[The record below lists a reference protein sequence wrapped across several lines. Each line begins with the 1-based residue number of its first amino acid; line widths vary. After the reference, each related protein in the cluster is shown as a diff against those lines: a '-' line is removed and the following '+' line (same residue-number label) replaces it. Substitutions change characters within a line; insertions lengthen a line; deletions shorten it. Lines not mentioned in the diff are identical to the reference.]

1 MPDPYEGSLQRDAER
16 GTKTITFQVSGG
28 RPDEICVV
36 PKHLPFADYRGKDGA
51 KDIADEKQLASYDFN
66 KAGPAESGVIAIVP
80 KRTSTSAAVDV
91 YQIPAGTTRPD
102 QITASYCLSVE
113 KNGKN
118 VAKFKQ
124 TDNVHTTTCTA
135 AILGYYH
142 VARALGDIC
151 EVKPAVLRTMD
162 IEQHKKMVRLAAD
175 LGAHGLVGQSW
186 ALFNRYYA
194 DPRGSGVAQTLF
206 TSDFQQIYGAL
217 LENTTGEESYTEW
230 LSVGSNL
237 SSTRAFSRMA
247 DSRPVVAILGSRD
260 FTQSNVQALVGMR
273 DMSEMILLDY
283 LLAQSDRLTGGNI
296 SDYSFTYY
304 RDGDKVKSVKTSK
317 ATDIPDGAT
326 KVVIKKLTIK
336 DTDAGLLNA
345 NVFEKKGYLSQI
357 SHMHPKTFGRLQT
370 LATKWR
376 DDPTVKEFFHR
387 ECTFSNSQLA
397 RFEKYLLAA
406 ASTLQSRLDSGK
418 LRLDLD
424 LDDYFAGVA
433 PPPPPPPAGPSK
445 INGSVGQWEKGA
457 VNTPADVSTVQRLL
471 QTAAQKLNDPSLD
484 PKGIDGKIARVA
496 ANSRTVSAIQAF
508 QTRSAL
514 EVTGLI
520 EPASETWTK
529 LLAAAG
535 ETSPPPPPPPPPVTP
550 SKITGSVGQWEKGA
564 VNTPAD
570 VSTVQRLLQTAAQK
584 LNDLSLDP
592 KGIDGKIARVAA
604 NSKTVS
610 AIQAFQTRSA
620 LEATGLIEPADETW
634 TKLLAA
640 AGETTP

>member
-1 MPDPYEGSLQRDAER
+1 MADPYEGSLQRDAER
-16 GTKTITFQVSGG
+16 GTNTITFQVPGG

-51 KDIADEKQLASYDFN
+51 KDVADENQLAGYDFN

-91 YQIPAGTTRPD
+91 YQIAAGTTRPD

-142 VARALGDIC
+142 LARALGDIC
-151 EVKPAVLRTMD
+151 EIKPAVLRTMD
-162 IEQHKKMVRLAAD
+162 IEQHKKMVKLAAE
-175 LGAHGLVGQSW
+175 LEAHGLVGQSW
-186 ALFNRYYA
+186 ALFNHYYA
-194 DPRGSGVAQTLF
+194 DPRGSAVAQTLF

-217 LENTTGEESYTEW
+217 LENTTGEENYTEW
-230 LSVGSNL
+230 LNAGSDL
-237 SSTRAFSRMA
+237 SSTHAFRRMA
-247 DSRPVVAILGSRD
+247 DSRPVEAILGSRD

-317 ATDIPDGAT
+317 ATDIPANAT
-326 KVVIKKLTIK
+326 KVVIRKLTIK
-336 DTDAGLLNA
+336 DTDAGLLNT

-357 SHMHPKTFGRLQT
+357 SHLHPTTFARLQT
-370 LATKWR
+370 LATKWQ

-387 ECTFSNSQLA
+387 ECTFSNSQLV

-406 ASTLQSRLDSGK
+406 ASKLQSRLDSGK

-424 LDDYFAGVA
+424 LDDYFAGVS
-433 PPPPPPPAGPSK
+433 PPPSPPVIPSK
-445 INGSVGQWEKGA
+445 INASVGQWEKGA

-471 QTAAQKLNDPSLD
+471 QTASQKLSDSSLD
-484 PKGIDGKIARVA
+484 PKGIDGKIAHVA
-496 ANSRTVSAIQAF
+496 ANSNTVSAIQAF
-508 QTRSAL
+508 QTSSAL

-520 EPASETWTK
+520 EPT
-529 LLAAAG
+529 
-535 ETSPPPPPPPPPVTP
+535 
-550 SKITGSVGQWEKGA
+550 
-564 VNTPAD
+564 
-570 VSTVQRLLQTAAQK
+570 
-584 LNDLSLDP
+584 
-592 KGIDGKIARVAA
+592 
-604 NSKTVS
+604 
-610 AIQAFQTRSA
+610 
-620 LEATGLIEPADETW
+620 DETW

>member
-16 GTKTITFQVSGG
+16 GTKTIKFQVPGG

-51 KDIADEKQLASYDFN
+51 KDIADENQLASYDFN
-66 KAGPAESGVIAIVP
+66 KAGPADSGVIAIVP

-151 EVKPAVLRTMD
+151 EIKPAVLRTMD
-162 IEQHKKMVRLAAD
+162 IEQHKKMVRLAAE

-194 DPRGSGVAQTLF
+194 NPQGSGVAQTLF

-217 LENTTGEESYTEW
+217 LENTTGEESYNEW
-230 LSVGSNL
+230 LNAGSDL

-247 DSRPVVAILGSRD
+247 DSRPVETILGSRD

-317 ATDIPDGAT
+317 ATDLPAGTT
-326 KVVIKKLTIK
+326 KVVIRKLTIK

-345 NVFEKKGYLSQI
+345 NVFEKKGYVSQI
-357 SHMHPKTFGRLQT
+357 SHLHPKTFARLQT

-406 ASTLQSRLDSGK
+406 ANTLQSRLDSGK

-424 LDDYFAGVA
+424 LDDFFAGVVPPS
-433 PPPPPPPAGPSK
+433 PPPVVASK
-445 INGSVGQWEKGA
+445 ISGSVGPWEKGA
-457 VNTPADVSTVQRLL
+457 VNTPADVSSVQRLL

-484 PKGIDGKIARVA
+484 PKGIDGKISRVA
-496 ANSRTVSAIQAF
+496 ANSKTVSAIQAF

-520 EPASETWTK
+520 EPADQTWTK
-529 LLAAAG
+529 LLAATG
-535 ETSPPPPPPPPPVTP
+535 ETTPLPPPRPPPVP
-550 SKITGSVGQWEKGA
+550 FPKINGTVGQWEKGA
-564 VNTPAD
+564 ANTPAD

-584 LNDLSLDP
+584 LNDLSVDP
-592 KGIDGKIARVAA
+592 KGIDGKISRVAA

-620 LEATGLIEPADETW
+620 LEVTGLIAPDDETW

>member
-16 GTKTITFQVSGG
+16 GTNTIKFQVPGG
-28 RPDEICVV
+28 RPDEICVI

-51 KDIADEKQLASYDFN
+51 KDIADENQLASYDFN
-66 KAGPAESGVIAIVP
+66 KAGPAQSGVIAIVP

-91 YQIPAGTTRPD
+91 YQIPAGTSRPD

-124 TDNVHTTTCTA
+124 TDNAYTTTSTA

-142 VARALGDIC
+142 VARGLGDIC
-151 EVKPAVLRTMD
+151 EIKPAVLRTMD
-162 IEQHKKMVRLAAD
+162 IEQHKKMVRLAAE
-175 LGAHGLVGQSW
+175 LGAHGLVGKSW

-194 DPRGSGVAQTLF
+194 DPRGSDVAQTLF

-217 LENTTGEESYTEW
+217 LENTTGEENYTEW
-230 LSVGSNL
+230 LNAGSDL
-237 SSTRAFSRMA
+237 SSTRAFRQMA
-247 DSRPVVAILGSRD
+247 DSRPVDAILGSRD
-260 FTQSNVQALVGMR
+260 FTQTIVQALVGMR

-317 ATDIPDGAT
+317 ATDLPPDAT
-326 KVVIKKLTIK
+326 KVVVRKLTIK

-357 SHMHPKTFGRLQT
+357 SHMHPKTFASLQAF
-370 LATKWR
+370 ATKWR
-376 DDPTVKEFFHR
+376 DDSTVEEFFHR

-406 ASTLQSRLDSGK
+406 ASTLQSRLESGK

-424 LDDYFAGVA
+424 LDDYFSGVA
-433 PPPPPPPAGPSK
+433 PPSPTPLPSPVPAIR
-445 INGSVGQWEKGA
+445 INATVGQWEKGA
-457 VNTPADVSTVQRLL
+457 VNASADVLTVQGLL
-471 QTAAQKLNDPSLD
+471 ETAALKLYDSSLD

-496 ANSRTVSAIQAF
+496 ANSNTVRAIQAF

-514 EVTGLI
+514 QVTGLI
-520 EPASETWTK
+520 EPADQTWIK
-529 LLAAAG
+529 LL
-535 ETSPPPPPPPPPVTP
+535 E
-550 SKITGSVGQWEKGA
+550 
-564 VNTPAD
+564 
-570 VSTVQRLLQTAAQK
+570 
-584 LNDLSLDP
+584 
-592 KGIDGKIARVAA
+592 
-604 NSKTVS
+604 
-610 AIQAFQTRSA
+610 
-620 LEATGLIEPADETW
+620 
-634 TKLLAA
+634 A

>member
-16 GTKTITFQVSGG
+16 GTNTIKFQVPGG
-28 RPDEICVV
+28 RPDEICVI

-51 KDIADEKQLASYDFN
+51 KDIADENQLASYDFN
-66 KAGPAESGVIAIVP
+66 KAGPAQSGVIAIVP

-91 YQIPAGTTRPD
+91 YQIPAGTSRPD

-124 TDNVHTTTCTA
+124 TDNAYTTTSTA

-142 VARALGDIC
+142 VARGLGDIC
-151 EVKPAVLRTMD
+151 EIKPAVLRTMD
-162 IEQHKKMVRLAAD
+162 IEQHKKMVRLAAE
-175 LGAHGLVGQSW
+175 LGAHGLVGKSW

-194 DPRGSGVAQTLF
+194 DPRGSDVAQTLF

-217 LENTTGEESYTEW
+217 LENTTGEENYTEW
-230 LSVGSNL
+230 LNAGSDL
-237 SSTRAFSRMA
+237 SSTRAFRQMA
-247 DSRPVVAILGSRD
+247 DSRPVDAILGSRD
-260 FTQSNVQALVGMR
+260 FTQTIVQALVGMR

-317 ATDIPDGAT
+317 ATDLPPDAT
-326 KVVIKKLTIK
+326 KVVVRKLTIK

-345 NVFEKKGYLSQI
+345 NVFEKKGYVSQI
-357 SHMHPKTFGRLQT
+357 SHMHPKTFASLQAF
-370 LATKWR
+370 ATKWR
-376 DDPTVKEFFHR
+376 DDSTVEEFFHR

-406 ASTLQSRLDSGK
+406 ASTLQSRLESGK

-424 LDDYFAGVA
+424 LDDYFSGVA
-433 PPPPPPPAGPSK
+433 PPSPTPLPSPVPAIR
-445 INGSVGQWEKGA
+445 INATVGQWEKGA
-457 VNTPADVSTVQRLL
+457 VNASADVLTVQRLL
-471 QTAAQKLNDPSLD
+471 ETAALKLNDSSLD

-496 ANSRTVSAIQAF
+496 ANSNTVRAIQAF

-514 EVTGLI
+514 QVTGLI
-520 EPASETWTK
+520 EPADQTWIK
-529 LLAAAG
+529 LL
-535 ETSPPPPPPPPPVTP
+535 E
-550 SKITGSVGQWEKGA
+550 
-564 VNTPAD
+564 
-570 VSTVQRLLQTAAQK
+570 
-584 LNDLSLDP
+584 
-592 KGIDGKIARVAA
+592 
-604 NSKTVS
+604 
-610 AIQAFQTRSA
+610 
-620 LEATGLIEPADETW
+620 
-634 TKLLAA
+634 A

>member
-16 GTKTITFQVSGG
+16 GTNTIKFQVPGG
-28 RPDEICVV
+28 RPDEICVI

-51 KDIADEKQLASYDFN
+51 KDIADENQLASYDFN
-66 KAGPAESGVIAIVP
+66 KAGPAQSGVIAIVP

-91 YQIPAGTTRPD
+91 YQIPAGTSRPD

-124 TDNVHTTTCTA
+124 TDNAYTTTCTA

-142 VARALGDIC
+142 VARGLGDIC
-151 EVKPAVLRTMD
+151 EIKPAVLRTMD
-162 IEQHKKMVRLAAD
+162 IEQHKKMVRLAAE
-175 LGAHGLVGQSW
+175 LGAHGLVGKSW

-194 DPRGSGVAQTLF
+194 DPRGSDVAQTLF
-206 TSDFQQIYGAL
+206 TSDFKQIYGAL
-217 LENTTGEESYTEW
+217 LENTTGEENYTEW
-230 LSVGSNL
+230 LNAGSDL
-237 SSTRAFSRMA
+237 SSTRAFRQMA
-247 DSRPVVAILGSRD
+247 DSRPVDAILGSRD
-260 FTQSNVQALVGMR
+260 FTQTIVQALVGMR

-317 ATDIPDGAT
+317 ATDLPPDAT
-326 KVVIKKLTIK
+326 KVVVRKLTIK

-345 NVFEKKGYLSQI
+345 NVFEKKGYVSQI
-357 SHMHPKTFGRLQT
+357 SHMHPKTFASLQAF
-370 LATKWR
+370 ATKWR
-376 DDPTVKEFFHR
+376 DDSTVEEFFHR

-406 ASTLQSRLDSGK
+406 ASTLQSRLESGK

-424 LDDYFAGVA
+424 LDDYFSGVA
-433 PPPPPPPAGPSK
+433 PPSPTPLPSPVPAIR
-445 INGSVGQWEKGA
+445 INATVGQWEKGA
-457 VNTPADVSTVQRLL
+457 VNASADVLTVQRLL
-471 QTAAQKLNDPSLD
+471 ETAALKLNDSSLD

-496 ANSRTVSAIQAF
+496 ANSNTVRAIQAF

-514 EVTGLI
+514 QVTGLI
-520 EPASETWTK
+520 EPADQTWIK
-529 LLAAAG
+529 LL
-535 ETSPPPPPPPPPVTP
+535 E
-550 SKITGSVGQWEKGA
+550 
-564 VNTPAD
+564 
-570 VSTVQRLLQTAAQK
+570 
-584 LNDLSLDP
+584 
-592 KGIDGKIARVAA
+592 
-604 NSKTVS
+604 
-610 AIQAFQTRSA
+610 
-620 LEATGLIEPADETW
+620 
-634 TKLLAA
+634 A

>member
-16 GTKTITFQVSGG
+16 GTKTITFQVPGG

-36 PKHLPFADYRGKDGA
+36 PKHLPFADYRGKDGE
-51 KDIADEKQLASYDFN
+51 KDNADENQLASYDFN

-124 TDNVHTTTCTA
+124 TDNVHTTTCSA

-151 EVKPAVLRTMD
+151 EIKPAVLRTMD
-162 IEQHKKMVRLAAD
+162 IEQHKKMVRLAAE

-186 ALFNRYYA
+186 ALFNQYYA
-194 DPRGSGVAQTLF
+194 NPRGSAVAQTLF

-217 LENTTGEESYTEW
+217 LENTTGEENYTEW
-230 LSVGSNL
+230 LNAGSDL
-237 SSTRAFSRMA
+237 SSTHAFRRMA
-247 DSRPVVAILGSRD
+247 DSRPVEAILGSRD

-283 LLAQSDRLTGGNI
+283 LLAQSDRLSGGNI

-317 ATDIPDGAT
+317 ATDIPAGAT
-326 KVVIKKLTIK
+326 KVVIRKLTIK
-336 DTDAGLLNA
+336 DTDAGLLNT

-357 SHMHPKTFGRLQT
+357 SHLHPNTFARLQT

-424 LDDYFAGVA
+424 LDDFFAGVA
-433 PPPPPPPAGPSK
+433 PPSPPPPPPPVTPSK
-445 INGSVGQWEKGA
+445 INATVGQWEKGA

-484 PKGIDGKIARVA
+484 PKGIDGKIGHVA
-496 ANSRTVSAIQAF
+496 ANSATVSAIQAF

-535 ETSPPPPPPPPPVTP
+535 ETTP
-550 SKITGSVGQWEKGA
+550 
-564 VNTPAD
+564 
-570 VSTVQRLLQTAAQK
+570 
-584 LNDLSLDP
+584 
-592 KGIDGKIARVAA
+592 
-604 NSKTVS
+604 
-610 AIQAFQTRSA
+610 
-620 LEATGLIEPADETW
+620 
-634 TKLLAA
+634 
-640 AGETTP
+640 

>member
-16 GTKTITFQVSGG
+16 GTNTIKFQVPGG
-28 RPDEICVV
+28 RPDEICVI

-51 KDIADEKQLASYDFN
+51 KDIADENQLASYDFN
-66 KAGPAESGVIAIVP
+66 KAGPAQSGVIAIVP

-91 YQIPAGTTRPD
+91 YQIPAGTSRPD

-124 TDNVHTTTCTA
+124 TDNAYTTTCTA

-142 VARALGDIC
+142 VARGLGDIC
-151 EVKPAVLRTMD
+151 EIKPAVLRTMD
-162 IEQHKKMVRLAAD
+162 IEQHKKMVRLAAE
-175 LGAHGLVGQSW
+175 LGAHGLVGKSW

-194 DPRGSGVAQTLF
+194 DPRGSDVAQTLF

-217 LENTTGEESYTEW
+217 LENTTGEENYTEW
-230 LSVGSNL
+230 LNAGSDL
-237 SSTRAFSRMA
+237 SSTRAFRHMA
-247 DSRPVVAILGSRD
+247 DSRPVDAILGSRD
-260 FTQSNVQALVGMR
+260 FTQTIVQALVGMR

-317 ATDIPDGAT
+317 ATDLPPDAT
-326 KVVIKKLTIK
+326 KVVVRKLTIK

-345 NVFEKKGYLSQI
+345 NVFEKKGYVSQI
-357 SHMHPKTFGRLQT
+357 SHMHPKTFASLQAF
-370 LATKWR
+370 ATKWR
-376 DDPTVKEFFHR
+376 DDSTVEEFFHR

-406 ASTLQSRLDSGK
+406 ASTLQSRLESGK

-424 LDDYFAGVA
+424 LDDYFSGVA
-433 PPPPPPPAGPSK
+433 PPSPTPLPSPVPAIR
-445 INGSVGQWEKGA
+445 INATVGQWEKGA
-457 VNTPADVSTVQRLL
+457 VNASADVLTVQRLL
-471 QTAAQKLNDPSLD
+471 ETAALKLNDSSLD

-496 ANSRTVSAIQAF
+496 ANSNTVRAIQAF

-514 EVTGLI
+514 QVTGLI
-520 EPASETWTK
+520 EPADQTWIK
-529 LLAAAG
+529 LL
-535 ETSPPPPPPPPPVTP
+535 E
-550 SKITGSVGQWEKGA
+550 
-564 VNTPAD
+564 
-570 VSTVQRLLQTAAQK
+570 
-584 LNDLSLDP
+584 
-592 KGIDGKIARVAA
+592 
-604 NSKTVS
+604 
-610 AIQAFQTRSA
+610 
-620 LEATGLIEPADETW
+620 
-634 TKLLAA
+634 A

>member
-1 MPDPYEGSLQRDAER
+1 MQRDAER
-16 GTKTITFQVSGG
+16 GTNTIKFQVPGG
-28 RPDEICVV
+28 RPDEICVI

-51 KDIADEKQLASYDFN
+51 KDIADENQLASYDFN
-66 KAGPAESGVIAIVP
+66 KAGPAQSGVIAIVP

-91 YQIPAGTTRPD
+91 YQIPAGTSRPD

-124 TDNVHTTTCTA
+124 TDNAYTTTCTA

-142 VARALGDIC
+142 VARGLGDIC
-151 EVKPAVLRTMD
+151 EIKPAVLRTMD
-162 IEQHKKMVRLAAD
+162 IEQHKKMVRLAAE
-175 LGAHGLVGQSW
+175 LGAHGLVGKSW

-194 DPRGSGVAQTLF
+194 DPRGSDVAQTLF

-217 LENTTGEESYTEW
+217 LENTTGEENYTEW
-230 LSVGSNL
+230 LNAGSDL
-237 SSTRAFSRMA
+237 SSTRAFRQMA
-247 DSRPVVAILGSRD
+247 DSRPVDAILGSRD
-260 FTQSNVQALVGMR
+260 FTQTIVQALVGMR

-317 ATDIPDGAT
+317 ATDLPPDAT
-326 KVVIKKLTIK
+326 KVVVRKLTIK

-345 NVFEKKGYLSQI
+345 NVFEKKGYVSQI
-357 SHMHPKTFGRLQT
+357 SHMHPKTFASLQAF
-370 LATKWR
+370 ATKWR
-376 DDPTVKEFFHR
+376 DDSTVEEFFHR

-406 ASTLQSRLDSGK
+406 ASTLQSRLESGK

-424 LDDYFAGVA
+424 LDDYFSGVA
-433 PPPPPPPAGPSK
+433 PPSPTPLPSPVPAIR
-445 INGSVGQWEKGA
+445 INATVGQWEKGA
-457 VNTPADVSTVQRLL
+457 VNASADVLTVQRLL
-471 QTAAQKLNDPSLD
+471 ETAALKLNDSSLD

-496 ANSRTVSAIQAF
+496 ANSNTVRAIQAF

-514 EVTGLI
+514 QVTGLI
-520 EPASETWTK
+520 EPADQTWIK
-529 LLAAAG
+529 LL
-535 ETSPPPPPPPPPVTP
+535 E
-550 SKITGSVGQWEKGA
+550 
-564 VNTPAD
+564 
-570 VSTVQRLLQTAAQK
+570 
-584 LNDLSLDP
+584 
-592 KGIDGKIARVAA
+592 
-604 NSKTVS
+604 
-610 AIQAFQTRSA
+610 
-620 LEATGLIEPADETW
+620 
-634 TKLLAA
+634 A

>member
-16 GTKTITFQVSGG
+16 GANKITFQVPGG

-51 KDIADEKQLASYDFN
+51 KDIADENQLATYDFN

-91 YQIPAGTTRPD
+91 YQIPAGTIRPE

-124 TDNVHTTTCTA
+124 TDNVYTATCTA
-135 AILGYYH
+135 SILGYYH
-142 VARALGDIC
+142 VSRALGDIC
-151 EVKPAVLRTMD
+151 EIKPAVLRTMD
-162 IEQHKKMVRLAAD
+162 IEQHKMMVSLAAE
-175 LGAHGLVGQSW
+175 LGVRGLVGKSW

-194 DPRGSGVAQTLF
+194 DPRGSAVAQTLF

-217 LENTTGEESYTEW
+217 LENTTGEENYTEW
-230 LSVGSNL
+230 LNVGSDL
-237 SSTRAFSRMA
+237 STTRAFRRMA
-247 DSRPVVAILGSRD
+247 DSRPVEAILGSRD

-283 LLAQSDRLTGGNI
+283 LLAQSDRLSGGNI
-296 SDYSFTYY
+296 SDYSFTCY
-304 RDGDKVKSVKTSK
+304 RDGEKVKSVKTSK
-317 ATDIPDGAT
+317 ASDVPAGAT
-326 KVVIKKLTIK
+326 KVVIRKLTIK
-336 DTDAGLLNA
+336 DTDAGLLNN

-357 SHMHPKTFGRLQT
+357 SHLHPKTFAHLQA
-370 LATKWR
+370 LAAKWR

-387 ECTFSNSQLA
+387 ECTFNNSQLA

-406 ASTLQSRLDSGK
+406 ASTLQSRLESGK

-433 PPPPPPPAGPSK
+433 TSSPSPPPSPVAK
-445 INGSVGQWEKGA
+445 IKGSVGQWEKGA

-471 QTAAQKLNDPSLD
+471 QTVAQKLNDRALD

-496 ANSRTVSAIQAF
+496 ANSNSVAAIQAF
-508 QTRSAL
+508 QTRFAL
-514 EVTGLI
+514 EV
-520 EPASETWTK
+520 
-529 LLAAAG
+529 
-535 ETSPPPPPPPPPVTP
+535 
-550 SKITGSVGQWEKGA
+550 
-564 VNTPAD
+564 
-570 VSTVQRLLQTAAQK
+570 
-584 LNDLSLDP
+584 
-592 KGIDGKIARVAA
+592 
-604 NSKTVS
+604 
-610 AIQAFQTRSA
+610 
-620 LEATGLIEPADETW
+620 TGLIEPADETW
-634 TKLLAA
+634 TKLLEA
-640 AGETTP
+640 AGETIP

>member
-16 GTKTITFQVSGG
+16 GTKTITFQVPGG

-51 KDIADEKQLASYDFN
+51 KDIADENQLASYDFN

-91 YQIPAGTTRPD
+91 YQIPAGTTRPE
-102 QITASYCLSVE
+102 QLTTSYCLSVE

-142 VARALGDIC
+142 IARALGDIC
-151 EVKPAVLRTMD
+151 EIKPAVLRTMD

-194 DPRGSGVAQTLF
+194 NPRGSGVAQTLF

-217 LENTTGEESYTEW
+217 LENTTGEENYTEW
-230 LSVGSNL
+230 LNAGSNL

-247 DSRPVVAILGSRD
+247 DSRPAEAILGSRD

-317 ATDIPDGAT
+317 ATDIPAGAT
-326 KVVIKKLTIK
+326 KVVIRKLTVK

-357 SHMHPKTFGRLQT
+357 SHLHPKTFARLQT
-370 LATKWR
+370 LAMKWR

-424 LDDYFAGVA
+424 LDDYFAGVE
-433 PPPPPPPAGPSK
+433 PPPPPPPPPVGPPK

-457 VNTPADVSTVQRLL
+457 VNTPADVTMVQRLL
-471 QTAAQKLNDPSLD
+471 QSAAQKLNDLSLD

-520 EPASETWTK
+520 EPA
-529 LLAAAG
+529 
-535 ETSPPPPPPPPPVTP
+535 
-550 SKITGSVGQWEKGA
+550 
-564 VNTPAD
+564 
-570 VSTVQRLLQTAAQK
+570 
-584 LNDLSLDP
+584 
-592 KGIDGKIARVAA
+592 
-604 NSKTVS
+604 
-610 AIQAFQTRSA
+610 
-620 LEATGLIEPADETW
+620 DETW
-634 TKLLAA
+634 TKLLVA

>member
-1 MPDPYEGSLQRDAER
+1 MPDPYEGSLQRDADR
-16 GTKTITFQVSGG
+16 GTNTIRFPVPGG

-36 PKHLPFADYRGKDGA
+36 PKHLPFANYRGKDGA
-51 KDIADEKQLASYDFN
+51 KDIADENQLASYDFN

-102 QITASYCLSVE
+102 QITTSYCLSVE

-135 AILGYYH
+135 SILGYYH

-151 EVKPAVLRTMD
+151 EIKPAVLRTMD
-162 IEQHKKMVRLAAD
+162 IEQHKKMVRLAAE

-194 DPRGSGVAQTLF
+194 NPQGSGVAQTLF

-217 LENTTGEESYTEW
+217 LENTTGEENYSEW
-230 LSVGSNL
+230 LNAGSDL
-237 SSTRAFSRMA
+237 RSTQAFRRMA
-247 DSRPVVAILGSRD
+247 DSRSVEAILGSRD

-317 ATDIPDGAT
+317 ATDIPAGAT
-326 KVVIKKLTIK
+326 KVVIRKLTIK
-336 DTDAGLLNA
+336 DTDAGLLNI

-357 SHMHPKTFGRLQT
+357 SHLHPKTFACLQT

-376 DDPTVKEFFHR
+376 DDPGVKEFFHR

-406 ASTLQSRLDSGK
+406 ASTLQSRLDNGK

-424 LDDYFAGVA
+424 LDDFFAGVA
-433 PPPPPPPAGPSK
+433 PPPPPPVAPSK

-457 VNTPADVSTVQRLL
+457 ANTPADVSTVQRLL

-484 PKGIDGKIARVA
+484 PKGIDGQIAHVAANSKTVSAIQAFQSRSVLEVNGLIDPDDETWRKLLAAAGETTPTPPPPPPPVAPPKINGSVGQWEKGAVNTAADVSTVQRLLQTAAQKLNDASLDPKGVDGKVAHVA

-514 EVTGLI
+514 QVTGLI
-520 EPASETWTK
+520 EP
-529 LLAAAG
+529 
-535 ETSPPPPPPPPPVTP
+535 
-550 SKITGSVGQWEKGA
+550 
-564 VNTPAD
+564 D
-570 VSTVQRLLQTAAQK
+570 
-584 LNDLSLDP
+584 
-592 KGIDGKIARVAA
+592 
-604 NSKTVS
+604 
-610 AIQAFQTRSA
+610 
-620 LEATGLIEPADETW
+620 DETW

-640 AGETTP
+640 AGTTS

>member
-16 GTKTITFQVSGG
+16 GTNTIKFQVPGG
-28 RPDEICVV
+28 RPDEICVI

-51 KDIADEKQLASYDFN
+51 KDIADENQLASYDFN
-66 KAGPAESGVIAIVP
+66 KAGPAQSGVIAIVP

-91 YQIPAGTTRPD
+91 YQIPAGTSRPD

-124 TDNVHTTTCTA
+124 TDNAYTTTCTA

-142 VARALGDIC
+142 VARGLGDIC
-151 EVKPAVLRTMD
+151 EIKPAVLRTMD
-162 IEQHKKMVRLAAD
+162 IEQHKKMVRLAAE
-175 LGAHGLVGQSW
+175 LGAHGLVGKSW

-194 DPRGSGVAQTLF
+194 DPRGSDVAQTLF

-217 LENTTGEESYTEW
+217 LENTTGEENYTEW
-230 LSVGSNL
+230 LNAGSDL
-237 SSTRAFSRMA
+237 SSTRAFRQMA
-247 DSRPVVAILGSRD
+247 DSRPVDAILGSRD
-260 FTQSNVQALVGMR
+260 FTQTIVQALVGMR

-317 ATDIPDGAT
+317 ATDLPPDAT
-326 KVVIKKLTIK
+326 KVVVRKLTIK

-345 NVFEKKGYLSQI
+345 NVFEKKGYVSQI
-357 SHMHPKTFGRLQT
+357 SHMHPKTFASLQAF
-370 LATKWR
+370 ATKWR
-376 DDPTVKEFFHR
+376 DDSTVEEFFHR

-406 ASTLQSRLDSGK
+406 ASTLQSRLESGK

-424 LDDYFAGVA
+424 LDDYFSGVA
-433 PPPPPPPAGPSK
+433 PPSPTPLPSPVPAIR
-445 INGSVGQWEKGA
+445 INATVGQWEKGA
-457 VNTPADVSTVQRLL
+457 VNASADVLTVQRLL
-471 QTAAQKLNDPSLD
+471 QTAALKLNDSSLD

-496 ANSRTVSAIQAF
+496 ANSNTVRAIQAF

-514 EVTGLI
+514 QVTGLI
-520 EPASETWTK
+520 EPADQTWIK
-529 LLAAAG
+529 LL
-535 ETSPPPPPPPPPVTP
+535 E
-550 SKITGSVGQWEKGA
+550 
-564 VNTPAD
+564 
-570 VSTVQRLLQTAAQK
+570 
-584 LNDLSLDP
+584 
-592 KGIDGKIARVAA
+592 
-604 NSKTVS
+604 
-610 AIQAFQTRSA
+610 
-620 LEATGLIEPADETW
+620 
-634 TKLLAA
+634 A

>member
-16 GTKTITFQVSGG
+16 GTNTIKFQVPGG
-28 RPDEICVV
+28 RPDEICVI

-51 KDIADEKQLASYDFN
+51 KDIADENQLASYDFN
-66 KAGPAESGVIAIVP
+66 KAGPAQSGVIAIVP

-91 YQIPAGTTRPD
+91 YQIPAGTSRPD

-124 TDNVHTTTCTA
+124 TDNAYTTTSTA
-135 AILGYYH
+135 AIIGYYH
-142 VARALGDIC
+142 VARGLGDIC
-151 EVKPAVLRTMD
+151 EIKPAVLRTMD
-162 IEQHKKMVRLAAD
+162 IEQHKKMVRLAAE
-175 LGAHGLVGQSW
+175 LGAHGLVGKSW

-194 DPRGSGVAQTLF
+194 DPRGSDVAQTLF

-217 LENTTGEESYTEW
+217 LENTTGEENYTEW
-230 LSVGSNL
+230 LNAGSDL
-237 SSTRAFSRMA
+237 SSTRAFRQMA
-247 DSRPVVAILGSRD
+247 DSRPVDAILGSRD
-260 FTQSNVQALVGMR
+260 FTQTIVQALVGMR

-317 ATDIPDGAT
+317 ATDLPPDAT
-326 KVVIKKLTIK
+326 KVVVRKLTIK

-345 NVFEKKGYLSQI
+345 NVFEKKGYVSQI
-357 SHMHPKTFGRLQT
+357 SHMHPKTFASLQAF
-370 LATKWR
+370 ATKWR
-376 DDPTVKEFFHR
+376 DDSTVEEFFHR

-406 ASTLQSRLDSGK
+406 ASTLQSRLESGK

-424 LDDYFAGVA
+424 LDDYFSGVA
-433 PPPPPPPAGPSK
+433 PPSPTPLPSPVPAIR
-445 INGSVGQWEKGA
+445 INATVGQWEKGA
-457 VNTPADVSTVQRLL
+457 VNASADVLTVQRLL
-471 QTAAQKLNDPSLD
+471 ETAALKLNDSSLD

-496 ANSRTVSAIQAF
+496 ANSNTVRAIQAF

-514 EVTGLI
+514 QVTGLI
-520 EPASETWTK
+520 EPADQTWIK
-529 LLAAAG
+529 LL
-535 ETSPPPPPPPPPVTP
+535 E
-550 SKITGSVGQWEKGA
+550 
-564 VNTPAD
+564 
-570 VSTVQRLLQTAAQK
+570 
-584 LNDLSLDP
+584 
-592 KGIDGKIARVAA
+592 
-604 NSKTVS
+604 
-610 AIQAFQTRSA
+610 
-620 LEATGLIEPADETW
+620 
-634 TKLLAA
+634 A

>member
-16 GTKTITFQVSGG
+16 GTNTIKFQVPGG
-28 RPDEICVV
+28 RPDEICVI

-51 KDIADEKQLASYDFN
+51 KDIADENQLASYDFN
-66 KAGPAESGVIAIVP
+66 KAGPAQSGVIAIVP

-91 YQIPAGTTRPD
+91 YQIPAGTSRPD

-124 TDNVHTTTCTA
+124 TDNAYTTTCTA

-142 VARALGDIC
+142 VARGLGDIC
-151 EVKPAVLRTMD
+151 EIKPAVLRTMD
-162 IEQHKKMVRLAAD
+162 IEQHKKMVRLAAE
-175 LGAHGLVGQSW
+175 LGAHGLVGKSW

-194 DPRGSGVAQTLF
+194 DPRGSDVAQTLF

-217 LENTTGEESYTEW
+217 LENTTGEENYTEW
-230 LSVGSNL
+230 LNAGSDL
-237 SSTRAFSRMA
+237 SSARAFRQMA
-247 DSRPVVAILGSRD
+247 DSRPVDAILGSRD
-260 FTQSNVQALVGMR
+260 FTQTIVQALVGMR

-317 ATDIPDGAT
+317 ATDLPPDAT
-326 KVVIKKLTIK
+326 KVVVRKLTIK

-345 NVFEKKGYLSQI
+345 NVFEKKGYVSQI
-357 SHMHPKTFGRLQT
+357 SHMHPKTFASLQAF
-370 LATKWR
+370 ATKWR
-376 DDPTVKEFFHR
+376 DDSTVEEFFHR

-406 ASTLQSRLDSGK
+406 ASTLQSRLESGK

-424 LDDYFAGVA
+424 LDDYFSGVA
-433 PPPPPPPAGPSK
+433 PPSPTPLPSPVPAIR
-445 INGSVGQWEKGA
+445 INATVGQWEKGA
-457 VNTPADVSTVQRLL
+457 VNASADVLTVQRLL
-471 QTAAQKLNDPSLD
+471 ETAALKLNDSSLD

-496 ANSRTVSAIQAF
+496 ANSNTVRAIQAF

-514 EVTGLI
+514 QVTGLI
-520 EPASETWTK
+520 EPADQTWIK
-529 LLAAAG
+529 LL
-535 ETSPPPPPPPPPVTP
+535 E
-550 SKITGSVGQWEKGA
+550 
-564 VNTPAD
+564 
-570 VSTVQRLLQTAAQK
+570 
-584 LNDLSLDP
+584 
-592 KGIDGKIARVAA
+592 
-604 NSKTVS
+604 
-610 AIQAFQTRSA
+610 
-620 LEATGLIEPADETW
+620 
-634 TKLLAA
+634 A

>member
-16 GTKTITFQVSGG
+16 GTNTIKFQVPGG
-28 RPDEICVV
+28 RPDEICVI

-51 KDIADEKQLASYDFN
+51 KDIADENQLASYDFN
-66 KAGPAESGVIAIVP
+66 KAGPAQSGVIAIVP

-91 YQIPAGTTRPD
+91 YQIPAGTSRPD

-124 TDNVHTTTCTA
+124 TDNAYTTTCTA

-142 VARALGDIC
+142 VARGLGDIC
-151 EVKPAVLRTMD
+151 EIKPAVLRTMD
-162 IEQHKKMVRLAAD
+162 IEQHKKMVRLAAE
-175 LGAHGLVGQSW
+175 LGAHGLVGKSW

-194 DPRGSGVAQTLF
+194 DPRGSDVAQTLF

-217 LENTTGEESYTEW
+217 LENTTGEENYTEW
-230 LSVGSNL
+230 LNAGSDL
-237 SSTRAFSRMA
+237 SSTRAFRQMA
-247 DSRPVVAILGSRD
+247 DSRPVDAILGSRD
-260 FTQSNVQALVGMR
+260 FTQTIVQALVGMR

-317 ATDIPDGAT
+317 ATDLPPDAT
-326 KVVIKKLTIK
+326 KVVVRKLTIK

-345 NVFEKKGYLSQI
+345 NVFEKKGYVSQI
-357 SHMHPKTFGRLQT
+357 SHMHPKTFASLQAF
-370 LATKWR
+370 ATKWR
-376 DDPTVKEFFHR
+376 DDSTVEEFFHR

-406 ASTLQSRLDSGK
+406 ASTLQSRLESGK

-424 LDDYFAGVA
+424 LDDYFSGVA
-433 PPPPPPPAGPSK
+433 PPSPTPLPSPVPAIR
-445 INGSVGQWEKGA
+445 INATVGQWEKGA
-457 VNTPADVSTVQRLL
+457 VNASADVLTVQRLL
-471 QTAAQKLNDPSLD
+471 QTAALKLNDSSLD

-496 ANSRTVSAIQAF
+496 ANSNTVRAIQAF

-514 EVTGLI
+514 QVTGLI
-520 EPASETWTK
+520 EPADQTWIK
-529 LLAAAG
+529 M
-535 ETSPPPPPPPPPVTP
+535 
-550 SKITGSVGQWEKGA
+550 
-564 VNTPAD
+564 
-570 VSTVQRLLQTAAQK
+570 
-584 LNDLSLDP
+584 
-592 KGIDGKIARVAA
+592 
-604 NSKTVS
+604 
-610 AIQAFQTRSA
+610 
-620 LEATGLIEPADETW
+620 LE
-634 TKLLAA
+634 A